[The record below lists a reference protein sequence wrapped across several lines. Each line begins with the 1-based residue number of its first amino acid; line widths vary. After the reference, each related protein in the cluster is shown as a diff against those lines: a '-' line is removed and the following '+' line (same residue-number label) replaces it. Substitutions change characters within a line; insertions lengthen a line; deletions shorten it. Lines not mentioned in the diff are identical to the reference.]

1 MEFSEPNNF
10 LAEVD
15 DPRWRLDG
23 SVTEL
28 RLKVEQQKFGQRTCL
43 KDDNATWLDAVFSK
57 CLNEIAALAA
67 DEIAVSSWEESSMD
81 LT

>member
-28 RLKVEQQKFGQRTCL
+28 RLKVEMTMPHGWML
-43 KDDNATWLDAVFSK
+43 S
-57 CLNEIAALAA
+57 LAN
-67 DEIAVSSWEESSMD
+67 V
-81 LT
+81 